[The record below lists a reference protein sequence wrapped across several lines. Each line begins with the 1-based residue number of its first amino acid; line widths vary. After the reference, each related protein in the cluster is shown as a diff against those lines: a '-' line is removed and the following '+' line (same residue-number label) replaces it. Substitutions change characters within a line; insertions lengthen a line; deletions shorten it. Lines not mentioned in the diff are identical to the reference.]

1 MLFTKASEYALLS
14 MICIAGKE
22 ESMDVDSIS
31 SELGISRSFLAKI
44 LQNLARAGLL
54 NSFKGA
60 KGGFVLARN
69 ADEIT
74 LSEIIKSAERR
85 KATVF
90 DCTAEGIDACPNGR
104 ILCRVNL
111 MFGELQ
117 EKVDE
122 YMDTI
127 TLANIIGK
135 ERK

>member
-1 MLFTKASEYALLS
+1 MLLTKASEYALLS
-14 MICIAGKE
+14 LIYIAQKDAP
-22 ESMDVDSIS
+22 SDVDTMSGELDIS
-31 SELGISRSFLAKI
+31 KSFLAKI
-44 LQNLARAGLL
+44 LQNLARAKLL
-54 NSFKGA
+54 NSYKGA
-60 KGGFVLARN
+60 KGGFVLARD

-104 ILCRVNL
+104 TLCRVNL

-127 TLANIIGK
+127 TLADIIGK

>member
-14 MICIAGKE
+14 MICIAGKN

-44 LQNLARAGLL
+44 LQNLARAKLL
-54 NSFKGA
+54 NSYKGA

-69 ADEIT
+69 ADEI
-74 LSEIIKSAERR
+74 AERR

-104 ILCRVNL
+104 TLCRVNL

>member
-1 MLFTKASEYALLS
+1 M
-14 MICIAGKE
+14 
-22 ESMDVDSIS
+22 
-31 SELGISRSFLAKI
+31 
-44 LQNLARAGLL
+44 
-54 NSFKGA
+54 
-60 KGGFVLARN
+60 LARN
-69 ADEIT
+69 ADVIT

-104 ILCRVNL
+104 TLCRVNL

-127 TLANIIGK
+127 TLADIIGK

>member
-31 SELGISRSFLAKI
+31 NELGISRSFLAKI

-104 ILCRVNL
+104 TLCRVNL

-127 TLANIIGK
+127 TLADVIGK